1 MNVALLP
8 RGWRRS
14 IITLWF
20 IVWVAALPLAN
31 KANETLDSTA
41 RLESS
46 DSAGIVRILRE
57 QFNSP
62 FAELALLRMSGMPSP
77 VTRDGRALLDQVS
90 QSVEATRGVAGVLS
104 YLESEDTTFVGRDG
118 SALLVVGLDTRQ
130 GSADSLIP
138 RLRGAT
144 VALQLHL
151 RERYPTIVFRWTG
164 EAAVNADIRRESS
177 EETRAAEFRVFPLT
191 LLLLL
196 IAFRSVLCAT
206 LPLLC
211 AALTMPIV
219 LALAVMVSRVW
230 PLSVILVS
238 VVSMVGLGLSIDYA
252 LLIISRYREAL
263 TAGMP
268 GLEALSHAAERG
280 GHTVLVSGSAVAIGF
295 AAMLLVP
302 VNEVQS
308 IGIGGLLVT
317 MVSVLAATTVLP
329 LMLSWLGH
337 WIDTGPRRREQGTLR
352 WRRWSLWVGRHPLLV
367 LIVGGLP
374 LLMLASQAV
383 RLRTDLPRG
392 AWLPSNVESVRVL
405 NDLESIGHSNFAQ
418 TVRLIVELPPGLTL
432 KQDAGWRAV
441 SRLVA
446 QYEKDPRVEHVWAVT
461 TLNGDEFGA
470 NGPEILS
477 TLPEPVRRSL
487 VSIDARAALVE
498 LLPREGM
505 APAEVTEFVRQIRA
519 TDPQTMTAVS
529 GARFIVGGVP
539 AFTADYED
547 AVAGN
552 LPRVVLSV
560 VAATLLVLALAF
572 RSALIPLKAVLLN
585 LLSVSGAIGAAVL
598 VFQDG
603 YGSSLL
609 GLAHPLKGGFPIL
622 PVLVFGAVFGLSM
635 DYEVFLV
642 TRIVDGHRAGLTD
655 GAALAEGLASTGRV
669 ITLAAAVMVAV
680 FGGFVLGDFVLVKI
694 LGFAL
699 GIAVLIDASVVRL
712 ALGPALICL
721 AGRFNWWPG
730 R

>member
-144 VALQLHL
+144 AALQVRL

-191 LLLLL
+191 LLLLF

-219 LALAVMVSRVW
+219 LALAVMVSRVY

-263 TAGMP
+263 TAGLPRM
-268 GLEALSHAAERG
+268 EALSHAAERG

-317 MVSVLAATTVLP
+317 MISVLVATTVLP
-329 LMLSWLGH
+329 LMLSWLGP
-337 WIDTGPRRREQGTLR
+337 WIDTGPGRREQGTLR
-352 WRRWSLWVGRHPLLV
+352 WRRWSLWIGRHPLLV

-383 RLRTDLPRG
+383 RLRADLPRG
-392 AWLPSNVESVRVL
+392 TWLPSNVESVRVL

-418 TVRLIVELPPGLTL
+418 TIRLIVELPPGLTL
-432 KQDAGWRAV
+432 KQDAGWRAI

-446 QYEKDPRVEHVWAVT
+446 QYEKEPRVEHVWAVT

-470 NGPEILS
+470 NGPEILN

-487 VSIDARAALVE
+487 VSVEARAALVE

-519 TDPQTMTAVS
+519 TDPQTMTGVS

-539 AFTADYED
+539 AFGADYED

-560 VAATLLVLALAF
+560 VAATLVVLALAF

-642 TRIVDGHRAGLTD
+642 ARIVDGHRAGLTD

>member
-1 MNVALLP
+1 MNATLLP
-8 RGWRRS
+8 RGGRRL
-14 IITLWF
+14 IFTCWLV
-20 IVWVAALPLAN
+20 VWAVSLPLAN
-31 KANETLDSTA
+31 KANEALDSTA
-41 RLESS
+41 RLQGS
-46 DSAGIVRILRE
+46 DSAGIARILRE
-57 QFNSP
+57 RFKSP
-62 FAELALLRMSGMPSP
+62 FAEQALLRMAEMPSP
-77 VTRDGRALLDQVS
+77 LTRDGRTLLDQVT
-90 QSVEATRGVAGVLS
+90 QSLEATPGVAGVLS
-104 YLESEDTTFVGRDG
+104 YLESEDTALVGRDG
-118 SALLVVGLDTRQ
+118 SALLVVGLDTQQ
-130 GSADSLIP
+130 GSADLTIP
-138 RLRGAT
+138 RLRAAT
-144 VALQLHL
+144 AKLQVRL
-151 RERYPTIVFRWTG
+151 RGRYPTIVFRWTG

-177 EETRAAEFRVFPLT
+177 RETRTAELRVFPLT
-191 LLLLL
+191 LLLLF
-196 IAFRSVLCAT
+196 IAFRSVICAT

-211 AALTMPIV
+211 AAVTMPIV
-219 LALAVMVSRVW
+219 LALAVIVNGVW
-230 PLSVILVS
+230 SMSVILIS

-252 LLIISRYREAL
+252 LLIISRYRE
-263 TAGMP
+263 
-268 GLEALSHAAERG
+268 GLATGLPRTTALSQAAERG
-280 GHTVLVSGSAVAIGF
+280 GRTVIVSGSAVAIGF

-302 VNEVQS
+302 VNEVRS

-317 MVSVLAATTVLP
+317 IVSVLVATTLLP
-329 LMLSWLGH
+329 LILVLMGSRF
-337 WIDTGPRRREQGTLR
+337 DTGFGRRKQSTLQ
-352 WRRWSLWVGRHPLLV
+352 WRRWSVWVGRHPLLV
-367 LIVGGLP
+367 LLVGGLP
-374 LLMLASQAV
+374 LLMLASQAM

-405 NDLESIGHSNFAQ
+405 NDLEAIGHGNLAQ
-418 TVRLIVELPPGLTL
+418 TIRIIVELPPGLTL
-432 KQDAGWRAV
+432 TEEPGWRAI
-441 SRLVA
+441 SNLVA
-446 QYEKDPRVEHVWAVT
+446 HYQKDQHVEHVWAVT

-470 NGPEILS
+470 NGPEILG
-477 TLPEPVRRSL
+477 TLPAPVRQSL
-487 VSIDARAALVE
+487 VSIDAHAALVE

-519 TDPQTMTAVS
+519 TNPQTVTSVP
-529 GARFIVGGVP
+529 GTRFIVGGVP

-572 RSALIPLKAVLLN
+572 RSALIPLKAVVLN
-585 LLSVSGAIGAAVL
+585 LLSVAGAIGATVL

-603 YGSSLL
+603 HGSSLL
-609 GLAHPLKGGFPIL
+609 GLAQPLKGGFPIL

-642 TRIVDGHRAGLTD
+642 ARIADGHRAGLAD
-655 GAALAEGLASTGRV
+655 VAALSEGLASTGRV

-699 GIAVLIDASVVRL
+699 GVAVLIDATVVRL